1 MIIYKNE
8 DGEFREVVRVS
19 PDGDVSGD
27 SSTAESLRE
36 IIEEGGF
43 YIPNVS
49 DSPEDLISEGD
60 KFLLYL
66 DQRFNT
72 GYYSAEFEE
81 DDYKYLDSI
90 EDDRNIV

>member
-1 MIIYKNE
+1 MIIYKNK
-8 DGEFREVVRVS
+8 DGEFREVARVS

-43 YIPNVS
+43 YIPDVS
-49 DSPEDLISEGD
+49 DGPEDLISEGD

-81 DDYKYLDSI
+81 TDFEYLAGQEQSR
-90 EDDRNIV
+90 EIV